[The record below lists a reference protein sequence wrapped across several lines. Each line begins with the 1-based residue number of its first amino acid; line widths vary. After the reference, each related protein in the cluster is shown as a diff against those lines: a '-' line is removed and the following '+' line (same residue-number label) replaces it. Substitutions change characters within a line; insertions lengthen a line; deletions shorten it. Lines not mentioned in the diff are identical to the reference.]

1 MAKQK
6 KYTLVAKRQ
15 IETIDPDTGERKT
28 IRAGGRFR
36 TTDRKEAEELVRKR
50 AAAWPEVPTSEDGIG
65 DVGDEHGE
73 EVDDDEDAD
82 DADDA
87 DDTDDEDDGLG
98 NAPAA
103 PKAVKKAVKKAGKKK

>member
-50 AAAWPEVPTSEDGIG
+50 AAVWPEVPSSEDGIG
-65 DVGDEHGE
+65 DVGDDHGE
-73 EVDDDEDAD
+73 EVED
-82 DADDA
+82 
-87 DDTDDEDDGLG
+87 DDTDTDTDTDDDDDGLG
-98 NAPAA
+98 GSEPAA
-103 PKAVKKAVKKAGKKK
+103 STKAVKKAAKKVGKKK

>member
-50 AAAWPEVPTSEDGIG
+50 AAVWPEVPSSEDGIG
-65 DVGDEHGE
+65 DVGDDHGE
-73 EVDDDEDAD
+73 DVEDDDDTDADD
-82 DADDA
+82 DADD
-87 DDTDDEDDGLG
+87 DDDGLG
-98 NAPAA
+98 NAEQATST
-103 PKAVKKAVKKAGKKK
+103 KAVKKAAKKAGKKK

>member
-50 AAAWPEVPTSEDGIG
+50 AAAWPEVPASEDGIG
-65 DVGDEHGE
+65 DVGDDHA
-73 EVDDDEDAD
+73 DD
-82 DADDA
+82 DADSDE
-87 DDTDDEDDGLG
+87 DSDTDDEEDSDDGLG
-98 NAPAA
+98 GTDNAP
-103 PKAVKKAVKKAGKKK
+103 KVKKSAAKKAGKKKQK

>member
-50 AAAWPEVPTSEDGIG
+50 AAVWPEVPSSEDGIG
-65 DVGDEHGE
+65 DVGDDHGE
-73 EVDDDEDAD
+73 DVEDDDTDAD
-82 DADDA
+82 DADD
-87 DDTDDEDDGLG
+87 DDDGLG
-98 NAPAA
+98 NAEQATST
-103 PKAVKKAVKKAGKKK
+103 KAVKKAAKKAGKKK

>member
-50 AAAWPEVPTSEDGIG
+50 AAVWPEVPSSEDGIG
-65 DVGDEHGE
+65 DVGDDHGE
-73 EVDDDEDAD
+73 DVEDDDT
-82 DADDA
+82 DA
-87 DDTDDEDDGLG
+87 DDTDDDDDGLG
-98 NAPAA
+98 NAEQAA
-103 PKAVKKAVKKAGKKK
+103 SAKAVKKAAKKAGKKK